1 VLQNWH
7 WEAFKETWRFGVDRG
22 EWYFNVGYVE
32 LAYAALV
39 VGIYVA
45 LHFFARLKRVF
56 NLSSHATDEKGI
68 LLGLLGLAIVLFII
82 NRVLGDLW

>member
-1 VLQNWH
+1 L
-7 WEAFKETWRFGVDRG
+7 ALGSTPKTGRFSVDRG

-32 LAYAALV
+32 LSYAALV

-56 NLSSHATDEKGI
+56 DLSSHATDEKGI

>member
-1 VLQNWH
+1 M
-7 WEAFKETWRFGVDRG
+7 DRG

-39 VGIYVA
+39 VGILVA
-45 LHFFARLKRVF
+45 LYFFARLKRVSD
-56 NLSSHATDEKGI
+56 LSSHTTEEKGI
-68 LLGLLGLAIVLFII
+68 LLGLVGLAIVLYIV

>member
-1 VLQNWH
+1 
-7 WEAFKETWRFGVDRG
+7 VDRG

-39 VGIYVA
+39 VGIVVA
-45 LHFFARLKRVF
+45 LHFFARLKRVSV
-56 NLSSHATDEKGI
+56 LSSHATEEKGI
-68 LLGLLGLAIVLFII
+68 LLGLVGLAIVLYIV

>member
-1 VLQNWH
+1 
-7 WEAFKETWRFGVDRG
+7 VDRG

-56 NLSSHATDEKGI
+56 DLSSHATDEKGI